1 MDGHS
6 SGYPWDNQGSSFNY
20 GDFELEDNR
29 RRVDKILREFGEK
42 RELSDMPKYTTFL
55 GVKKDFSTDVLAVV
69 DIDGKETLV
78 HESQLNKLYW
88 VADSFYY
95 KSFIFIT
102 DNEKGLKE
110 NHWYRSIPIVKS
122 AQIVIEIRETK
133 YIDVY
138 PKNEDLKQE

>member
-6 SGYPWDNQGSSFNY
+6 NGYPWDNQDRSFDY
-20 GDFELEDNR
+20 RQLEIDNNHD
-29 RRVDKILREFGEK
+29 RVRKILRKFGEE

-55 GVKKDFSTDVLAVV
+55 GVKRDFSTDVLAIV

-78 HESQLNKLYW
+78 EETYLNKRYSI
-88 VADSFYY
+88 ADSFYY

-110 NHWYRSIPIVKS
+110 NHWYRSIPIDKS
-122 AQIVIEIRETK
+122 AQIMIEIRETK

-138 PKNEDLKQE
+138 PKDEDLKEG

>member
-6 SGYPWDNQGSSFNY
+6 NGHPWDNQGSSFNY
-20 GDFELEDNR
+20 RQLEIDNNHD
-29 RRVDKILREFGEK
+29 RVRKILRKFGEE

-55 GVKKDFSTDVLAVV
+55 GVKRDFSTDVLAIV

-78 HESQLNKLYW
+78 EETYLNERYSI
-88 VADSFYY
+88 ADSFYY

-110 NHWYRSIPIVKS
+110 NHWYRSIPIDKS

-138 PKNEDLKQE
+138 PKDEGLKEG

>member
-6 SGYPWDNQGSSFNY
+6 NGYPWDNQDRSFDY
-20 GDFELEDNR
+20 RQLEIDNNHD
-29 RRVDKILREFGEK
+29 RVRKILRKFGEE

-55 GVKKDFSTDVLAVV
+55 GVKRDFSTDVLAIV

-78 HESQLNKLYW
+78 EETYLNERYSI
-88 VADSFYY
+88 ADPFYY

-110 NHWYRSIPIVKS
+110 NHWYRSIPIDKS
-122 AQIVIEIRETK
+122 AQIMIEIRETK

-138 PKNEDLKQE
+138 PKDEDLKEG